1 MAEEAK
7 MALLLLAVGLIMII
21 TGKIWKR

>member
-7 MALLLLAVGLIMII
+7 MALLLLAVGIIMII